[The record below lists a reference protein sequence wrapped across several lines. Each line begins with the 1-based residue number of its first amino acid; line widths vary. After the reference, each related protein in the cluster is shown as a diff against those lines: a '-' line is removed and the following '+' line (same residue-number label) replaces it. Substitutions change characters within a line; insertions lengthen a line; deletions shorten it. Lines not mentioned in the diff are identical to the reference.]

1 MYAPIRVL
9 EHETGPICSLCLV
22 LFFGRFFFWLEENQP
37 GVPAVTPKKQGE
49 RAVSKLFTFSPKLR
63 RKKKHRH
70 VDHSSETQA
79 VALKKLQVKH

>member
-1 MYAPIRVL
+1 MRPSEYWSMKLIPYALFALSCFL
-9 EHETGPICSLCLV
+9 EGFC
-22 LFFGRFFFWLEENQP
+22 FWLEENQP

-79 VALKKLQVKH
+79 VALKKLPVKH

>member
-49 RAVSKLFTFSPKLR
+49 RAVSK
-63 RKKKHRH
+63 
-70 VDHSSETQA
+70 
-79 VALKKLQVKH
+79 